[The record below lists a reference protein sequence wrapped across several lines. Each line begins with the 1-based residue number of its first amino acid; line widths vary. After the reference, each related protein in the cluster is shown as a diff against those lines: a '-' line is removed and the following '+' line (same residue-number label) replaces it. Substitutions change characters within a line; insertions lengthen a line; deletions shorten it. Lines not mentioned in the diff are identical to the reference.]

1 METTFVTGATGLVGY
16 NIVAALLKRSLK
28 VKALVR
34 SIGKGKRLLPEEC
47 ELVQGDITD
56 KDSLVKA
63 MQGCSIV
70 YHVAGFPEQWMK
82 DPDIFQRVNV
92 GGTQNMIDVAL
103 EQKIKRFIYTS
114 TIDVFAAGTGQEYDE
129 STLDSQPKG
138 TYYARSKQLADQRVV
153 AALEKG
159 LPALFLHPS
168 GLYGP
173 GPTDSPGTNDFILK
187 LYKREVPV
195 LLPGGFPVV
204 YAPDVGEGHVLAEQ
218 KAEVGSR
225 YILCESY
232 YDLPQLTQIILE
244 ELGINKKVP
253 PVMPLPIVKMIST
266 LGEWVAGIINKPP
279 LIPKGQLHF
288 MQWKARPQSKKA
300 QQELNWSPTPLREGL
315 SKTISFLIDPSAEK
329 GVNTNTMEQAGK

>member
-1 METTFVTGATGLVGY
+1 METTLVTGATGLVGY
-16 NIVAALLKRSLK
+16 NVVDALLKRNRR

-34 SIGKGKRLLPEEC
+34 STEKGKRLLPEEC

-63 MQGCSIV
+63 MKGCSIV

-114 TIDVFAAGTGQEYDE
+114 TIDVFVAGAGQEYDE
-129 STLDSQPKG
+129 SIIDSQPKG
-138 TYYARSKQLADQRVV
+138 TYYARSKQLADQQVV

-159 LPALFLHPS
+159 LPAIFLHPS

-232 YDLPQLTQIILE
+232 YDLPQRKHEAASCAGFVQRVDEVIHWPHRQARTRAE
-244 ELGINKKVP
+244 R
-253 PVMPLPIVKMIST
+253 PLHRKDCGRS
-266 LGEWVAGIINKPP
+266 LRRHAGP
-279 LIPKGQLHF
+279 
-288 MQWKARPQSKKA
+288 
-300 QQELNWSPTPLREGL
+300 
-315 SKTISFLIDPSAEK
+315 
-329 GVNTNTMEQAGK
+329 